1 MDARRLREAQR
12 RFLLRYPAGFLDPE
26 LRAVGMKHAVAKR
39 SAFAQ
44 TAFAAACFARPQ
56 KIVDDA
62 VTLIGQS
69 SVVSLFEKPAFRNYL
84 RSLDSDGRQAFA
96 DALQALLHGEQAAGF
111 EDMVRLLARGKV
123 AKWPII
129 TALLLYYRPQD
140 EVFIKP
146 TTAKRV
152 IAHFGLTGLDYR
164 PRPDF
169 AFYARYRDCLRE
181 MRALLPPELAPDNAA
196 LSGFL
201 MMSSAEP

>member
-1 MDARRLREAQR
+1 MDRRRLKEAKR

-26 LRAVGMKHAVAKR
+26 LRAIGMKHAVAKR

-44 TAFAAACFARPQ
+44 EAFAEARFARPQ
-56 KIVDDA
+56 QIVDSA
-62 VTLIGQS
+62 VTLIGHS
-69 SVVSLFEKPAFRNYL
+69 SVVSLFEKPAFRNHL
-84 RSLDSDGRQAFA
+84 RALDSDGRQVFA
-96 DALQALLHGEQAAGF
+96 DALHALLHGDQAAGF
-111 EDMVRLLARGKV
+111 EDLVRLLARGKI

-152 IAHFGLTGLDYR
+152 IAYFGLTGLDYR

-181 MRALLPPELAPDNAA
+181 IRALLPPELAPDNAA

-201 MMSSAEP
+201 MMSVPEA

>member
-1 MDARRLREAQR
+1 MDLRRLKEAQR

-44 TAFAAACFARPQ
+44 EAFADARFAKPQ
-56 KIVDDA
+56 RIVDDA

-69 SVVSLFEKPAFRNYL
+69 SVVSLFEKPKFRDFL
-84 RSLDSDGRQAFA
+84 RGLDNDGRHAFA
-96 DALQALLHGEQAAGF
+96 DALQALLHGDQAAGF
-111 EDMVRLLARGKV
+111 EDLMRLLARGKI

-129 TALLLYYRPQD
+129 TALLLYYRPRD

-146 TTAKRV
+146 TTVKRV
-152 IAHFGLTGLDYR
+152 IAYFGLTGLDYR
-164 PRPDF
+164 PRPDY
-169 AFYARYRDCLRE
+169 AFYARYRECLRE
-181 MRALLPPELAPDNAA
+181 MRAHLDPELAPDNAA

-201 MMSSAEP
+201 MMSLPEA